1 MDSHQKVPQHGH
13 MEQGDR
19 DPQPWQMG
27 HREQGDRDPQPWQ
40 MGHMEQGDRDPQPWQ
55 MGHMEHALPNIP
67 MENMYRRP
75 VEGKH
80 LNIPLTYCKAEG
92 S

>member
-1 MDSHQKVPQHGH
+1 MDSHKKVPQHGH

-27 HREQGDRDPQPWQ
+27 H
-40 MGHMEQGDRDPQPWQ
+40 MEQ
-55 MGHMEHALPNIP
+55 ALPNIP
-67 MENMYRRP
+67 IVRELCVKGRIVP
-75 VEGKH
+75 
-80 LNIPLTYCKAEG
+80 I